1 MKYATQ
7 INCVI
12 FSMHNTPA
20 AAEKSAAKTNSLGL
34 PYMVSVRGL
43 LPKGEL
49 PGWERGDN
57 PAPKYWT
64 N

>member
-1 MKYATQ
+1 
-7 INCVI
+7 
-12 FSMHNTPA
+12 MHNTPA